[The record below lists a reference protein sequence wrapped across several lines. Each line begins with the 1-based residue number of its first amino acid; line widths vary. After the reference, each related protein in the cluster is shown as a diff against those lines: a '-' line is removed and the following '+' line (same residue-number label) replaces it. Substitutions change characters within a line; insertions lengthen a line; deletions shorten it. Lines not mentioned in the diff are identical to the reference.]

1 MANIGDINNLKDK
14 DDNDLGMVPT
24 HYFDAQGNKRNIAED
39 VAAIYQAI
47 NGKADSS
54 QVGQSI
60 GQLTQAVNSKADA
73 AHTHTKS
80 DITDFP
86 TLGTAAAKNV
96 PSSGNASSSQV
107 VMGNDSRLS
116 DNRNPTSHTHG
127 TGDITGLDN
136 TLNGLGSSIGTING
150 ALEHKAD
157 ESHTHDTLV
166 DHNSASAVV
175 ALSWAGSAVSSVTP
189 DGSNTRSSSKY
200 LVAVY
205 LDSGTPVF
213 KDVDVGNVKVGD
225 SLKINGRSVVFNSIG
240 TDSNTLYI
248 F

>member
-1 MANIGDINNLKDK
+1 MASIGDINNLQDK
-14 DDNDLGMVPT
+14 ENLDIGLVPT

-47 NGKADSS
+47 NGKAASS
-54 QVGQSI
+54 
-60 GQLTQAVNSKADA
+60 
-73 AHTHTKS
+73 HTHTKS

-136 TLNGLGSSIGTING
+136 TLNGLGSSIGNINA
-150 ALEHKAD
+150 ALEHKASD
-157 ESHTHDTLV
+157 DHTHPGREIKFEHTDEINFSKNSNDSYSTVVYFNYRDGNTDNVNMNNLISEYRFCNRNGTTVGVTLQADQFTGNAATATNADKV
-166 DHNSASAVV
+166 DGYHILVNQT
-175 ALSWAGSAVSSVTP
+175 VTA
-189 DGSNTRSSSKY
+189 R
-200 LVAVY
+200 
-205 LDSGTPVF
+205 
-213 KDVDVGNVKVGD
+213 
-225 SLKINGRSVVFNSIG
+225 
-240 TDSNTLYI
+240 TDAI
-248 F
+248 FFL

>member
-1 MANIGDINNLKDK
+1 MASIGDINNLKDK
-14 DDNDLGMVPT
+14 DGNDLGMVPT
-24 HYFDAQGNKRNIAED
+24 YYFDAQGNKRNIAED

-54 QVGQSI
+54 QVGQAI

-73 AHTHTKS
+73 
-80 DITDFP
+80 
-86 TLGTAAAKNV
+86 
-96 PSSGNASSSQV
+96 
-107 VMGNDSRLS
+107 
-116 DNRNPTSHTHG
+116 SHTHG

-205 LDSGTPVF
+205 LDNGTPVF

>member
-1 MANIGDINNLKDK
+1 MASIGDINNLQDK
-14 DDNDLGMVPT
+14 ENLDLGLVPT

-47 NGKADSS
+47 NGKAASS
-54 QVGQSI
+54 
-60 GQLTQAVNSKADA
+60 
-73 AHTHTKS
+73 HTHTKS

-127 TGDITGLDN
+127 TGDITGLDS
-136 TLNGLGSSIGTING
+136 TLNGIGSSIGTING

-166 DHNSASAVV
+166 DHNSSSGVV
-175 ALSWAGSAVSSVTP
+175 ALSWAGSAVSSVSP

-205 LDSGTPVF
+205 LDNGTPVF

>member
-73 AHTHTKS
+73 
-80 DITDFP
+80 
-86 TLGTAAAKNV
+86 
-96 PSSGNASSSQV
+96 
-107 VMGNDSRLS
+107 
-116 DNRNPTSHTHG
+116 SHTHG

-157 ESHTHDTLV
+157 ENHTHDTLV

>member
-1 MANIGDINNLKDK
+1 MASIGDINNLQDK
-14 DDNDLGMVPT
+14 ENMDIGLVPT

-54 QVGQSI
+54 QVGQAI

-73 AHTHTKS
+73 
-80 DITDFP
+80 
-86 TLGTAAAKNV
+86 
-96 PSSGNASSSQV
+96 
-107 VMGNDSRLS
+107 
-116 DNRNPTSHTHG
+116 SHTHG
-127 TGDITGLDN
+127 TGDITGLDS
-136 TLNGLGSSIGTING
+136 TLNGIGSSIGNIN
-150 ALEHKAD
+150 ASLEHKAD

-205 LDSGTPVF
+205 LDNGTPVF

-225 SLKINGRSVVFNSIG
+225 SLNADKVDGYHILVNQTVTAR
-240 TDSNTLYI
+240 TDAI
-248 F
+248 FFL

>member
-1 MANIGDINNLKDK
+1 MASIGDINNLQDK
-14 DDNDLGMVPT
+14 ENLDIGLVPT

-47 NGKADSS
+47 NGKAASS
-54 QVGQSI
+54 
-60 GQLTQAVNSKADA
+60 
-73 AHTHTKS
+73 HTHTKS

-157 ESHTHDTLV
+157 ENHTHDTLV

-189 DGSNTRSSSKY
+189 DGSSTRSSSKY

-205 LDSGTPVF
+205 LDNGTPVF

-225 SLKINGRSVVFNSIG
+225 ADKVDGYHILVNQTVTAR
-240 TDSNTLYI
+240 TDAI
-248 F
+248 FFL

>member
-1 MANIGDINNLKDK
+1 MASIGDINNLKDK
-14 DDNDLGMVPT
+14 DDNDIGMVPT
-24 HYFDAQGNKRNIAED
+24 HYFDAQGNKRSIAED

-47 NGKADSS
+47 NGKAASS
-54 QVGQSI
+54 
-60 GQLTQAVNSKADA
+60 
-73 AHTHTKS
+73 HTHTKS

-127 TGDITGLDN
+127 TGDVSGLDN
-136 TLNGLGSSIGTING
+136 TLNGLGSSIGSINA
-150 ALEHKAD
+150 ALEHKASD
-157 ESHTHDTLV
+157 DHTHDTLV

-189 DGSNTRSSSKY
+189 DGSSTRSSSKY

>member
-1 MANIGDINNLKDK
+1 MASIGDINNLQDK
-14 DDNDLGMVPT
+14 ENLDIGLVPT

-54 QVGQSI
+54 QVGQAI

-73 AHTHTKS
+73 
-80 DITDFP
+80 
-86 TLGTAAAKNV
+86 
-96 PSSGNASSSQV
+96 
-107 VMGNDSRLS
+107 
-116 DNRNPTSHTHG
+116 SHTHG

-205 LDSGTPVF
+205 LDNGTPVF